1 MDDQSERER
10 GLFRDWAVRKPWA
23 PGAKNADK
31 TLAPA
36 DETDGAHDPVLEAFN
51 ALAATDPDGEAAAA
65 EESQEASAED
75 APAATAVAVAEPEA
89 PTVEPDPP
97 AAEEPSPPA
106 EAAPPAPAAAAPP
119 IPVASAAMPEGSWNP
134 EPVRGPGRAEK
145 AGEKL
150 SHVNER
156 GEARM
161 VDVTEKEDTDREA
174 VAEGYVTMQA
184 STLKLVM
191 GGALA
196 KGDVLSTARIAGIMA
211 AKRTS
216 DLIPLCHPLA
226 LTGVDVDFEIGD
238 DSIAIT
244 ATVRTT
250 DRTGV
255 EMEALTAVS
264 VAALTLFDM
273 IKAVDPAARID
284 DIRVVRKEG
293 GKTGLWTR

>member
-1 MDDQSERER
+1 
-10 GLFRDWAVRKPWA
+10 VRKPWA

-134 EPVRGPGRAEK
+134 EPVRGPGRAGK
-145 AGEKL
+145 A
-150 SHVNER
+150 V
-156 GEARM
+156 
-161 VDVTEKEDTDREA
+161 
-174 VAEGYVTMQA
+174 
-184 STLKLVM
+184 
-191 GGALA
+191 
-196 KGDVLSTARIAGIMA
+196 
-211 AKRTS
+211 
-216 DLIPLCHPLA
+216 
-226 LTGVDVDFEIGD
+226 
-238 DSIAIT
+238 
-244 ATVRTT
+244 
-250 DRTGV
+250 
-255 EMEALTAVS
+255 EALRVQLQGATILLERLLRSLQFQQQVPRPLVRRDRRRRCDRMLGR
-264 VAALTLFDM
+264 VAFEFSGRTQQRDGAG
-273 IKAVDPAARID
+273 VRPA
-284 DIRVVRKEG
+284 
-293 GKTGLWTR
+293 